1 MGKTC
6 NNCGENK
13 KRSEEWSLSAELIKA
28 NNRLFIVVLVLAVG
42 WFLTL
47 CGALWYIERN
57 DCQKPQETVCVT
69 TQESSNEILQR

>member
-6 NNCGENK
+6 NNCGDYK
-13 KRSEEWSLSAELIKA
+13 RRSEEWSLSSELIKA

-47 CGALWYIERN
+47 CGTLWYIEHTEYE
-57 DCQKPQETVCVT
+57 KPQETVCVT
-69 TQESSNEILQR
+69 TQESSNEILQ